1 MKTLIITDLAHT
13 EQLDSAT
20 MRTVR
25 GGHSV
30 YSMFA
35 PSYHVGD
42 FTYAPTSDSSI
53 NASQSL
59 NQLQNVMTATANGS
73 AFVDGVHVHN
83 DVSQDGKNVIVRR

>member
-1 MKTLIITDLAHT
+1 MKTLIITDLART
-13 EQLDSAT
+13 ENLDRAT
-20 MRTVR
+20 MTTVR
-25 GGHSV
+25 GGFK
-30 YSMFA
+30 FA
-35 PSYHVGD
+35 SPSYAFGD

-59 NQLQNVMTATANGS
+59 GQIQNVMTATANGS